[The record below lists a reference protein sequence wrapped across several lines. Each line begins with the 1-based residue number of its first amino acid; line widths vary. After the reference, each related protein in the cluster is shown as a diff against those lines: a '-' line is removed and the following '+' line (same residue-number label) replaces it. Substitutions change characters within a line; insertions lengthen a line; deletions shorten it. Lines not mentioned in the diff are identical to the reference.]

1 MITVRFHPKALLDF
15 TESYDYYENHS
26 AGLGERFIAE
36 ADKVIAVVQQHPL
49 RARTIKGN
57 YRIIN
62 IHAFPFQIIYTFNKS
77 MLRVSIIAAHHA
89 SKHPKKRFR
98 KF

>member
-15 TESYDYYENHS
+15 TESYDYYEDHS

-49 RARTIKGN
+49 RAITELSI
-57 YRIIN
+57 
-62 IHAFPFQIIYTFNKS
+62 S
-77 MLRVSIIAAHHA
+77 MLSPFKSFIPSINLC
-89 SKHPKKRFR
+89 SKFQ
-98 KF
+98 